1 MRNRQNPL
9 RDPRPSPRGAQLP
22 GGSFATLLT
31 PRLAIAEQVIRYSES
46 LLASVPA
53 APPTRSMSA
62 QPKSPAP
69 RAQRQAETLRRV
81 VEEISSEL
89 ELRPLLTRIV
99 THACELLDA
108 DDGSIGLY
116 DAQKHVIRT
125 EATYRMPAGEHG
137 AEMGPG
143 VGLAGAVLATGAPVL
158 SDAYGS
164 LANITLPELKDNP
177 VIGVPIH
184 GHGRLLGFF
193 GIGARAPRRFD
204 SADLESLQLFAR
216 HAAIAIE
223 NALRYRREQRRSERM
238 ELIARVSRLISSGLE
253 PDDLVLTAAEVIH
266 EVLGYPN
273 VVIPLVAKGAPDYL
287 LFRAHAG
294 AYRDIFREPYTMPIT
309 RGICG
314 VAVRER
320 RAQIVNDIHNDPY
333 YVSPP
338 LPIEVTAELAV
349 PIILGNE
356 VFGVI
361 NIESLHPFHS
371 DDEASIQIIAD
382 HLAVAIKNA
391 RLYAEARQ
399 AAVMRER
406 QRLARDLHDS
416 VSQVLSSISLI
427 AQSLA
432 SAWKRDPVE
441 GERRARRVEELSRHG
456 FAEMR
461 ALLRELRPADASTSE
476 PGETAGIDEVRRT
489 GLASALRR
497 LASLLAPE
505 TPEIHIDLTHYAP
518 QALPNEEMLFRMCQE
533 ALSNAIRHS
542 GARLVTIRS
551 RLQDTA
557 VCIVVEDNGCGFN
570 SPDVQLTERGAREG
584 GLGLHTLRERAIA
597 LGGAVTYESTLG
609 HGTRVTFR
617 IPRQDRIAT

>member
-1 MRNRQNPL
+1 
-9 RDPRPSPRGAQLP
+9 
-22 GGSFATLLT
+22 
-31 PRLAIAEQVIRYSES
+31 
-46 LLASVPA
+46 
-53 APPTRSMSA
+53 
-62 QPKSPAP
+62 
-69 RAQRQAETLRRV
+69 
-81 VEEISSEL
+81 
-89 ELRPLLTRIV
+89 
-99 THACELLDA
+99 
-108 DDGSIGLY
+108 
-116 DAQKHVIRT
+116 
-125 EATYRMPAGEHG
+125 MPASEEG

-143 VGLAGAVLATGAPVL
+143 VGLAGAVLATGAPVV

-164 LANITLPELKDNP
+164 LANITLHELKDNP

-193 GIGARAPRRFD
+193 GIGARPPRRFD
-204 SADLESLQLFAR
+204 SADLETLQLFAR

-223 NALRYRREQRRSERM
+223 NALRYRAEQRRSERM

-273 VVIPLVAKGAPDYL
+273 VVIPLVQKGEPDYL
-287 LFRAHAG
+287 LFHAHAG
-294 AYRDIFREPYTMPIT
+294 AYRDVFREPYTMPIT
-309 RGICG
+309 RVICG

-320 RAQIVNDIHNDPY
+320 RAQIVNDVHNDPY
-333 YVSPP
+333 YVAPP
-338 LPIEVTAELAV
+338 LPIDVTSELAV
-349 PIILGNE
+349 PIVLGTE

-361 NIESLHPFHS
+361 NIESTQPFHS

-432 SAWKRDPVE
+432 PAWKRDPLE
-441 GERRARRVEELSRHG
+441 GERRARRLEELSRHG

-461 ALLRELRPADASTSE
+461 ALLRELRPADLGASQ
-476 PGETAGIDEVRRT
+476 PGEAAGIDEVRRA

-497 LASLLAPE
+497 LAVLLAPE
-505 TPEIHIDLTHYAP
+505 TPEIRIDLTHFAP
-518 QALPNEEMLFRMCQE
+518 QALASEETLFRMCQE

-542 GARLVTIRS
+542 GARLVTVHS
-551 RLQDTA
+551 RLEDTYLT
-557 VCIVVEDNGCGFN
+557 VVVEDNGCGF
-570 SPDVQLTERGAREG
+570 SFADERLMRTERDG
-584 GLGLHTLRERAIA
+584 GLGLHTLRERAIS
-597 LGGAVTYESTLG
+597 LGGAVSYQSTLG
-609 HGTRVTFR
+609 HGTRVTFT
-617 IPRQDRIAT
+617 IPRRDRTSP

>member
-1 MRNRQNPL
+1 M
-9 RDPRPSPRGAQLP
+9 
-22 GGSFATLLT
+22 
-31 PRLAIAEQVIRYSES
+31 AERVIRYSES
-46 LLASVPA
+46 LLASIPQVP
-53 APPTRSMSA
+53 PSRPMSA
-62 QPKSPAP
+62 QPKTVVP

-81 VEEISSEL
+81 VEAISSEL

-99 THACELLDA
+99 SHACELLDA
-108 DDGSIGLY
+108 EDGSIGLY
-116 DAQKHVIRT
+116 DAQKHLIRT
-125 EATYRMPAGEHG
+125 EATFRMPASEEG

-143 VGLAGAVLATGAPVL
+143 VGLAGAVLATGAPVV

-164 LANITLPELKDNP
+164 LANITLHELKDNP

-193 GIGARAPRRFD
+193 GIGARPPRRFD
-204 SADLESLQLFAR
+204 SADLETLQLFAR

-223 NALRYRREQRRSERM
+223 NALRYRAEQRRSERM

-273 VVIPLVAKGAPDYL
+273 VVIPLVQKGEPDYL
-287 LFRAHAG
+287 LFHAHAG
-294 AYRDIFREPYTMPIT
+294 AYRDVFREPYTMPIT

-320 RAQIVNDIHNDPY
+320 RAQIVNDVHNDPY
-333 YVSPP
+333 YVAPP
-338 LPIEVTAELAV
+338 LPIDVTSELAV
-349 PIILGNE
+349 PIVLGTE

-361 NIESLHPFHS
+361 NIESTQPFHS

-432 SAWKRDPVE
+432 PAWKRDPLE
-441 GERRARRVEELSRHG
+441 GERRARRLEELSRHG

-461 ALLRELRPADASTSE
+461 ALLRELRPADLGASQ
-476 PGETAGIDEVRRT
+476 PGEAAGIDEVRRA

-497 LASLLAPE
+497 LAVLLAPE
-505 TPEIHIDLTHYAP
+505 TPEIRIDLTHFAP
-518 QALPNEEMLFRMCQE
+518 QALASEETLFRMCQE

-542 GARLVTIRS
+542 GARLVTVHS
-551 RLQDTA
+551 RLEDTYLT
-557 VCIVVEDNGCGFN
+557 VVVEDNGCGF
-570 SPDVQLTERGAREG
+570 SFADERLMRTERDG
-584 GLGLHTLRERAIA
+584 GLGLHTLRERAIS
-597 LGGAVTYESTLG
+597 LGGAVSYQSTLG
-609 HGTRVTFR
+609 HGTRVTFT
-617 IPRQDRIAT
+617 IPRRDRTSP

>member
-1 MRNRQNPL
+1 
-9 RDPRPSPRGAQLP
+9 
-22 GGSFATLLT
+22 
-31 PRLAIAEQVIRYSES
+31 
-46 LLASVPA
+46 
-53 APPTRSMSA
+53 
-62 QPKSPAP
+62 
-69 RAQRQAETLRRV
+69 

-99 THACELLDA
+99 SHACELLDA
-108 DDGSIGLY
+108 EDGSIGLY
-116 DAQKHVIRT
+116 DAQKHLIRT
-125 EATYRMPAGEHG
+125 EATFRMPAGEEG

-143 VGLAGAVLATGAPVL
+143 IGLAGAVLATGAPVL
-158 SDAYGS
+158 SDSYGS
-164 LANITLPELKDNP
+164 LANITLPQLRDNP

-193 GIGARAPRRFD
+193 GIGARPPRKFD
-204 SADLESLQLFAR
+204 SADLETLQLFAR

-223 NALRYRREQRRSERM
+223 NALRYRAEQRRSERM

-273 VVIPLVAKGAPDYL
+273 VVIPLVQKGEPDYL
-287 LFRAHAG
+287 LFHAHAG
-294 AYRDIFREPYTMPIT
+294 AYRDVFREPYTMPIT

-320 RAQIVNDIHNDPY
+320 RAQIVNDVHNDPY
-333 YVSPP
+333 YVPPP

-349 PIILGNE
+349 PIVLGTE

-361 NIESLHPFHS
+361 NIESNHPFHS

-432 SAWKRDPVE
+432 SAWKRDPLE
-441 GERRARRVEELSRHG
+441 GERRARRLEELSRHG

-461 ALLRELRPADASTSE
+461 ALLRELRPADLAASQ
-476 PGETAGIDEVRRT
+476 PGEAAGIDEVRRA
-489 GLASALRR
+489 GLAIALRR
-497 LASLLAPE
+497 LANLLAPE
-505 TPEIHIDLTHYAP
+505 TPEIRIDLTHYTP
-518 QALPNEEMLFRMCQE
+518 QALASEETLFRMCQE

-542 GARLVTIRS
+542 GARLVTVHS
-551 RLQDTA
+551 RLEDTYLTL
-557 VCIVVEDNGCGFN
+557 IVEDNGCGF
-570 SPDVQLTERGAREG
+570 SFADEQLAARAERDG
-584 GLGLHTLRERAIA
+584 GLGMHTLRERAIS
-597 LGGAVTYESTLG
+597 LGGAVSYQSTLG
-609 HGTRVTFR
+609 HGTRVTFT
-617 IPRQDRIAT
+617 IPRRDRSTP

>member
-1 MRNRQNPL
+1 
-9 RDPRPSPRGAQLP
+9 
-22 GGSFATLLT
+22 
-31 PRLAIAEQVIRYSES
+31 
-46 LLASVPA
+46 
-53 APPTRSMSA
+53 MSA
-62 QPKSPAP
+62 QPKPVAP

-99 THACELLDA
+99 SHACELLDA
-108 DDGSIGLY
+108 EDGSIGLY
-116 DAQKHVIRT
+116 DAQKHLIRT
-125 EATYRMPAGEHG
+125 EATFRMPAGEEG

-143 VGLAGAVLATGAPVL
+143 IGLAGAVLATGAPVL
-158 SDAYGS
+158 SDSYGS
-164 LANITLPELKDNP
+164 LANITLTELRDNP

-193 GIGARAPRRFD
+193 GIGARPPRKFD
-204 SADLESLQLFAR
+204 SADLETLQLFAR

-223 NALRYRREQRRSERM
+223 NALRYRAEQRRSERM

-273 VVIPLVAKGAPDYL
+273 VVIPLVQKGEPDYL
-287 LFRAHAG
+287 LFHAHAG
-294 AYRDIFREPYTMPIT
+294 AYRDVFREPYTMPIT

-320 RAQIVNDIHNDPY
+320 RAQIVNDVHNDPY
-333 YVSPP
+333 YVPPP
-338 LPIEVTAELAV
+338 LPIEVTSELAV
-349 PIILGNE
+349 PIVLGTE

-361 NIESLHPFHS
+361 NIESNHPFHS

-432 SAWKRDPVE
+432 SAWKRDPLE
-441 GERRARRVEELSRHG
+441 GERRARRLEELSRHG

-461 ALLRELRPADASTSE
+461 ALLRELRPADLAASQ
-476 PGETAGIDEVRRT
+476 PGEAAGIDEVRRA
-489 GLASALRR
+489 GLAIALRR
-497 LASLLAPE
+497 LANLLAPE
-505 TPEIHIDLTHYAP
+505 TPEIRIDLTHYTP
-518 QALPNEEMLFRMCQE
+518 QALASEETLFRMCQE

-542 GARLVTIRS
+542 GARLVTVHS
-551 RLQDTA
+551 RLEDTYLTL
-557 VCIVVEDNGCGFN
+557 IVEDNGCGF
-570 SPDVQLTERGAREG
+570 SFADEQLAARAERDG
-584 GLGLHTLRERAIA
+584 GLGMHTLRERAIS
-597 LGGAVTYESTLG
+597 LGGAVSYQSTLG
-609 HGTRVTFR
+609 HGTRVTFT
-617 IPRQDRIAT
+617 IPRRDRSTP

>member
-1 MRNRQNPL
+1 
-9 RDPRPSPRGAQLP
+9 
-22 GGSFATLLT
+22 
-31 PRLAIAEQVIRYSES
+31 
-46 LLASVPA
+46 
-53 APPTRSMSA
+53 MSA
-62 QPKSPAP
+62 QPKPSAP

-99 THACELLDA
+99 SHACELLDA
-108 DDGSIGLY
+108 EDGSIGLY
-116 DAQKHVIRT
+116 DAQKHLIRT
-125 EATYRMPAGEHG
+125 EATFRMPLGEEG

-143 VGLAGAVLATGAPVL
+143 VGLAGAVLASGAPVV
-158 SDAYGS
+158 SEAYGS
-164 LANITLPELKDNP
+164 LSNITLPELKDNP

-193 GIGARAPRRFD
+193 GIGARPPRRFD
-204 SADLESLQLFAR
+204 SADLETLQLFAR

-223 NALRYRREQRRSERM
+223 NALRYRAEQRRSERM

-273 VVIPLVAKGAPDYL
+273 VVIPLVQKGEPDYL
-287 LFRAHAG
+287 LFHAHAG
-294 AYRDIFREPYTMPIT
+294 AYRDVFEEPYTMPIT

-333 YVSPP
+333 YVPP
-338 LPIEVTAELAV
+338 PMPIEVTSELAV
-349 PIILGNE
+349 PIVLGNE

-432 SAWKRDPVE
+432 SAWKRDPPE
-441 GERRARRVEELSRHG
+441 GERRARRLEELSRHG

-461 ALLRELRPADASTSE
+461 ALLRELRPADVGTHQ
-476 PGETAGIDEVRRT
+476 PGEAAGIDEVRRA

-497 LASLLAPE
+497 LAAVLAPE
-505 TPEIHIDLTHYAP
+505 TPEIRIDLTHYAP
-518 QALPNEEMLFRMCQE
+518 QALANEETLFRMCQE

-542 GARLVTIRS
+542 GARLVTVVSHLEHTHLTLI
-551 RLQDTA
+551 
-557 VCIVVEDNGCGFN
+557 VEDNGCGF
-570 SPDVQLTERGAREG
+570 SLTDDRMGAAIERDG
-584 GLGLHTLRERAIA
+584 GLGLHTLRERAIS
-597 LGGAVTYESTLG
+597 LGGAVNYESTPG
-609 HGTRVTFR
+609 HGTRVTFTL
-617 IPRQDRIAT
+617 PRRDRSPP